1 MSQTPPPGAAV
12 PAPAFA
18 PAIVLAMVL
27 AGVFSFSAFIV
38 LSGFAPDLRK
48 GTDGGAHALS
58 RSAVGYAGIVRLLQ
72 AEGVPV
78 SITRN
83 PDSDPD
89 PSKRQ
94 LVITPGIEAD
104 KDQLVK
110 LTKTNPVLVVLPKWL
125 TTPSQKQAGWVDKAG
140 VLPPALITRMMDPVV
155 RGLIIRQ
162 RPDVAPLQL
171 VDHNHGLKT
180 VQSGPID
187 HLQTLAPND
196 ALVATET
203 DSRGGIVLAMTKD
216 GHMGILSDPDL
227 LNTQGVADPATG
239 RVASD
244 LLANELEADGPI
256 VFDVSLNGFGTPP
269 NLFKLIFTPPYLGAA
284 LCLFAAGILMG
295 LHAATRFGAPV
306 QAARAIAFGKRALA
320 DNSAALIRMARREH
334 RMAGRYLDLNRAAVV
349 AALGVTRVAG
359 AELDALLDRLAEN
372 AGVTQ
377 RLSMLVPE
385 ARAAA
390 NRRDLMRLARNVYEW
405 RVEMTRERR

>member
-1 MSQTPPPGAAV
+1 MSETPPPSAA
-12 PAPAFA
+12 APTFS
-18 PAIVLAMVL
+18 PVIVLALVL

-48 GTDGGAHALS
+48 GSDGGAHALS
-58 RSAVGYAGIVRLLQ
+58 QSAVGYAGIIWLLK

-78 SITRN
+78 SITRH
-83 PDSDPD
+83 PDSDPHP
-89 PSKRQ
+89 PSRQ

-104 KDQLVK
+104 KDELAK
-110 LTKTNPVLVVLPKWL
+110 LTKANAVLVVLPKWL

-140 VLPPALITRMMDPVV
+140 VLPPALITKMMQPVV
-155 RGLIIRQ
+155 PGLIIRQ

-171 VDHNHGLKT
+171 VDHGHGLKT
-180 VQSGPID
+180 VQTGPID

-196 ALVATET
+196 GLVAVET
-203 DSRGGIVLAMTKD
+203 DSRGGVVVAMTRD

-227 LNTQGVADPATG
+227 LNTQGVADPATA

-244 LLANELEADGPI
+244 LLANQLEADGPI
-256 VFDVSLNGFGTPP
+256 VFDVSLNGFGSPP
-269 NLFKLIFTPPYLGAA
+269 SLLKLVFTPPYLGAA

-295 LHAATRFGAPV
+295 LHAATRFGAPAP
-306 QAARAIAFGKRALA
+306 AARAIAYGRRALA

-359 AELDALLDRLAEN
+359 ADLDALLDRLAEN

-377 RLSMLVPE
+377 RLSTLVPE